1 MSLRSLLRDLGP
13 VWLGLT
19 ALLAC
24 AVLAASFVDA
34 HRTRQLYLSLSGF
47 HGYLEL
53 AAGAFLFV
61 RAR

>member
-1 MSLRSLLRDLGP
+1 MSVRSLLRDLGP
-13 VWLGLT
+13 VWLVVI
-19 ALLAC
+19 ALVAG

-34 HRTRQLYLSLSGF
+34 HRTRQLYLSLSAF

-61 RAR
+61 RGR